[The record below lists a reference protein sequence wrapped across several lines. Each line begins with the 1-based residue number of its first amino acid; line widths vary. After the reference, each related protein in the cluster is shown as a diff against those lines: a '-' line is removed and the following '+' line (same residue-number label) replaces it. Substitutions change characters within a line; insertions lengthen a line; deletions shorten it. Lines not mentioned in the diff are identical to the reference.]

1 MAQVVIGKSD
11 EGLVTLELSRANR
24 HGLVAGA
31 TGTGKTVTLQS
42 LAEQLAAAGSS
53 VFVSDVK
60 GDLSGIALTG
70 NGEAWVT
77 EKFAVC
83 GQAYAP
89 RGNNVVFWDVAG
101 KKGHP
106 VRLTLSELGPLLLA
120 RLLDL
125 SDVQTGV
132 LQVVF
137 QVADDE
143 GLLLLDLKDLRAL
156 LGYVGEH
163 AKEVSAKYG
172 AVASV
177 SLAGV
182 QRALL
187 GLEQEGGAGLF
198 GEPALQVADLL
209 GKGAD
214 GRGVIHVLDAVELMM
229 RPRVYATFLLYLLSE
244 LFEDLPEVGDLEVPK
259 LCLFFD
265 EAHLLF
271 ADTPKPLMEKIEQV
285 VRLIRSKGVGVYF
298 VTQQPSD
305 VPETVLAQLGNR
317 VQHALRAATP
327 QGQKDIKVA
336 ATTMA
341 SNPAFDT
348 AEILPKLAVG
358 EALVSFL
365 DKKGVPMPVQRTAV
379 LPPLS
384 RVGPITDAERAEVMR
399 NSPLRGRYEQ
409 AVDRESAAEMLAARV
424 EDVAPVVLNKGGRE
438 PDGVWES
445 MGKSAARQ
453 VGSSV
458 VRAAVKEMSS
468 NTVVRGVLREV
479 GLSLVRGLLG
489 GRSR

>member
-1 MAQVVIGKSD
+1 MAQVILGKSD

-42 LAEQLAAAGSS
+42 MAEQLAAAGSS

-60 GDLSGIALTG
+60 GDLSGIAVAG
-70 NGEAWVT
+70 NGDSWIT
-77 EKFAVC
+77 DKYAVC

-101 KKGHP
+101 KAGHS
-106 VRLTLSELGPLLLA
+106 VRLTVSELGPLLLA

-143 GLLLLDLKDLRAL
+143 GLLLLDLGDLRAVM
-156 LGYVGEH
+156 GYVGEH
-163 AKEVSAKYG
+163 AKEISGKYG
-172 AVASV
+172 SVAAV
-177 SLAGV
+177 SLAGI

-187 GLEQEGGAGLF
+187 GLEQEGGKGLF

-214 GRGVIHVLDAVELMM
+214 GRGMIHVLHAVELMQ
-229 RPRVYATFLLYLLSE
+229 RPKVYAVFLLYLLSE
-244 LFEDLPEVGDLEVPK
+244 LFEDLPEVGDLAVPK

-271 ADTPKPLMEKIEQV
+271 NDTPKPLLEKIEQV

-305 VPETVLAQLGNR
+305 VPESVLGQLGNR

-327 QGQKDIKVA
+327 QGQKDIQVA
-336 ATTMA
+336 ASTMA
-341 SNPAFDT
+341 SNPAFKT
-348 AEILPKLAVG
+348 ADVLPKLAVG
-358 EALVSFL
+358 EALVSVL
-365 DKKGVPMPVQRTAV
+365 DKSGVPMPVQKTGI
-379 LPPLS
+379 LPPQS
-384 RVGPITDAERAEVMR
+384 RVGPLTESERQQVIAD
-399 NSPLRGRYEQ
+399 SPLRGRYEKTI
-409 AVDRESAAEMLAARV
+409 DRESAYEVLAGRV
-424 EDVAPVVLNKGGRE
+424 EAAPAAVAKKGGRE
-438 PDGVWES
+438 PQGIVET
-445 MGKSAARQ
+445 MAKSAARQ

-458 VRAAVKEMSS
+458 VRAAVKEIGGSTMMKS
-468 NTVVRGVLREV
+468 VMREV